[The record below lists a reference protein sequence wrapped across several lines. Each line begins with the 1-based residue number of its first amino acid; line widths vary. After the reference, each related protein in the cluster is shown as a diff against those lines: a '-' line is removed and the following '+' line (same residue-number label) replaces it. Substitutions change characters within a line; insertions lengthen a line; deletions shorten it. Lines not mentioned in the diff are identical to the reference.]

1 MKLETLPFV
10 SAVLESGAD
19 DRIYDGL
26 LLTGPVVILLIAV
39 LETTRTRFLS
49 GVAKALAIA
58 YVTAFVAY
66 VLYRGV
72 RGE

>member
-1 MKLETLPFV
+1 MKLSALPFV

-39 LETTRTRFLS
+39 LETTRFLS

>member
-1 MKLETLPFV
+1 MKLSALPFV

-26 LLTGPVVILLIAV
+26 LLTGPVVILLIPV
-39 LETTRTRFLS
+39 LETTRFLS